1 MEEKKKKYFI
11 RCVGVNPDDKS
22 IDVRISGI
30 YEFENANSISMP
42 KLLDDMLVELKKI
55 NENVVICDITNLN
68 NID

>member
-22 IDVRISGI
+22 VDARISGI

-42 KLLDDMLVELKKI
+42 KLLDDMLVELKK
-55 NENVVICDITNLN
+55 
-68 NID
+68 